1 MESSLI
7 NFCQTTLIS
16 VCNANDKYQQKFC
29 RFYTKSTRDKHCM
42 FFVFNEFCD
51 NPDAQRHARESV
63 TSE

>member
-1 MESSLI
+1 MESSLT

-16 VCNANDKYQQKFC
+16 VCNANDKYQQKYC
-29 RFYTKSTRDKHCM
+29 RFYTKSTRDEHCM

-51 NPDAQRHARESV
+51 NPEAQRHARESV